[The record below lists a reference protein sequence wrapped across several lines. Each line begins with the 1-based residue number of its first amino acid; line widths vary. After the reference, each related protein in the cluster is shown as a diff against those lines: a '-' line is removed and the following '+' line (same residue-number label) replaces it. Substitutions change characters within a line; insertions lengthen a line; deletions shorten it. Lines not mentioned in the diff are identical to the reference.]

1 MKKLRAKLALVCLML
16 AITVGIAS
24 MVPAYADPCGPQGG
38 TDSSK
43 QAPKMPPDVAAQIVA
58 AVLAA
63 MSVL

>member
-24 MVPAYADPCGPQGG
+24 VAPAYACGPQGG

-43 QAPKMPPDVAAQIVA
+43 GAPKMPPDVAAQIA
-58 AVLAA
+58 AAILAA